1 MHIFELFRAP
11 IQAAVGQL
19 SLREPPP
26 ERRHVDDVQ
35 SIQNRER
42 RRAHPHCK
50 ENKRNASRFAVKING
65 QKRGATLRGVA
76 LGTGHASEAAVEVPA
91 RGEVGDCAG
100 AVEPVERAEER

>member
-50 ENKRNASRFAVKING
+50 QNKRNASRFAVKING
-65 QKRGATLRGVA
+65 QKEAPPCAAWLSAPATRPKPPSKFR
-76 LGTGHASEAAVEVPA
+76 HEA
-91 RGEVGDCAG
+91 R
-100 AVEPVERAEER
+100 